1 MKISQLSVISI
12 ILVILVMPI
21 LSGCVYRPDQRSV
34 YPTNTPYQNT
44 QYQERN
50 YPLRLISEKVD
61 LDIGYKWNV
70 GSGYVLVIQAI
81 DAKATPKQIWLSLFK
96 DGKQV
101 DDKVLSEGET
111 YNYQNMFKTTASRI
125 YIGENTDRV
134 VLTNTNIYP

>member
-12 ILVILVMPI
+12 ISVILVMSI
-21 LSGCVYRPDQRSV
+21 LSGCVYCPDQRPI
-34 YPTNTPYQNT
+34 YPANTPYQNT

-81 DAKATPKQIWLSLFK
+81 DAKAIPKQIWLSLFK

-111 YNYQNMFKTTASRI
+111 YNYQNMFKTTVSRI
-125 YIGENTDRV
+125 YTGENTDRA